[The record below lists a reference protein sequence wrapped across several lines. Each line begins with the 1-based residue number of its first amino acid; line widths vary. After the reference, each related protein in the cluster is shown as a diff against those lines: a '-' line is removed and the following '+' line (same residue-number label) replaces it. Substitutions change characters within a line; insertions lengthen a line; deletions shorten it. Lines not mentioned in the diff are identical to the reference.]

1 MMTLKRKK
9 SAVQEIKEVVIT
21 KYKALSSKFTA
32 QINLREVGKILTPIR
47 PLDPD
52 EVAANNAKFGT
63 YGNGI
68 GSDFNVIWKQI
79 KNLPNDLADAF
90 ENIKNISES
99 ENKEEVIIATAI
111 LAVNLKKGK
120 IGNITRMGSWP
131 WGKSATIKQLI
142 KASCDLDAK
151 KIQQAIGGKIITVSN
166 PIPGLR
172 LGPVKVG
179 DGVVTEWFYHKA
191 VQKEILSMIE

>member
-1 MMTLKRKK
+1 
-9 SAVQEIKEVVIT
+9 
-21 KYKALSSKFTA
+21 A

-111 LAVNLKKGK
+111 LAVNLKKG
-120 IGNITRMGSWP
+120 
-131 WGKSATIKQLI
+131 
-142 KASCDLDAK
+142 
-151 KIQQAIGGKIITVSN
+151 
-166 PIPGLR
+166 
-172 LGPVKVG
+172 
-179 DGVVTEWFYHKA
+179 
-191 VQKEILSMIE
+191 